1 MATTTFLSNATVNI
15 TQGATTVD
23 ISDQVK
29 SATITVGYDS
39 LETTAMGDTG
49 RKYTQGLQSV
59 SVTLEC
65 YLSYGG
71 SGATSEIETLCA
83 AMVGQGDTTL
93 VISPSGTTESATNPE
108 YTITNAMLAS
118 FTPIASAVGEL
129 AMVTLQFD
137 GGTWARDIT

>member
-15 TQGATTVD
+15 TQGANTVD

-39 LETTAMGDTG
+39 LEATAMGDTG

-83 AMVGQGDTTL
+83 AMVGQGNTTL
-93 VISPSGTTESATNPE
+93 IISPSGTTESATNPE

-118 FTPIASAVGEL
+118 FTPIASTVGEL